1 MKTMRPQTTDYDD
14 YRMFLTEL
22 VTHLRESTRSFSF
35 RKFSRKAG
43 YQSPNFLKLVIE
55 GQRNISEESIG
66 RFAKAFELN
75 AGEEKDFGHLVR
87 FNQSKTDVER
97 NKNYQLLKRNRPGP
111 TAELHAAQYDVYSKW
126 YALPIRELSTIPGF
140 KEDPEWI
147 ASQFRENVTTHEA
160 KYALDL
166 LQKVGLLV
174 RNTGGKLRAAAARL
188 KTGAEVPLAVRN
200 FHRSMLD
207 HAQKSLDGLSTRERH
222 ISSLTQALTQTQYED
237 ICERV
242 DTFREDLLQ
251 IMEDVPT
258 QNEDAQVYFV
268 GFEVIPLTHPP
279 LQNTRSNRNTELRT

>member
-14 YRMFLTEL
+14 YRIFLTEL
-22 VTHLRESTRSFSF
+22 VTHLRESSRSFSF

-66 RFAKAFELN
+66 RFAKAFELS

-111 TAELHAAQYDVYSKW
+111 TAELHSAQYDIYSKW

-147 ASQFRENVTTHEA
+147 ASQFRENVTAHEA
-160 KYALDL
+160 SHALDL
-166 LQKVGLLV
+166 LQKVGLLI
-174 RNTGGKLRAAAARL
+174 RNAAGHLRAAAARL

-200 FHRSMLD
+200 FHRSMLE

-222 ISSLTQALTQTQYED
+222 VSSLTQALTRAQYED
-237 ICERV
+237 ICERI

-251 IMEDVPT
+251 IMEDVPA

-268 GFEVIPLTHPP
+268 GFEVIPLTQPP
-279 LQNTRSNRNTELRT
+279 LRNSESNKNTNPKT